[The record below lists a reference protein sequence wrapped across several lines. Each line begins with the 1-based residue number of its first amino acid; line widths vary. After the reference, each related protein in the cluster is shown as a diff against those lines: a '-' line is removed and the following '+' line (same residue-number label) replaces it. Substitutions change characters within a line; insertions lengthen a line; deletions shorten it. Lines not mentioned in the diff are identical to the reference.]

1 MEGPTDISSGD
12 GYSARYRPDIS
23 IMDGLPVVSYA
34 ANYNSNAWVSYES
47 GETDIIQLH
56 RYPIIKVHK
65 QSSGLWGDYI
75 IYNST
80 SLQDN
85 PDIEGSSTTQSYLIN
100 YKLGNGQFKK
110 VVKADGQQGYFCEPN
125 TFTGTDSKLIKNSY
139 TGSFRE

>member
-1 MEGPTDISSGD
+1 MKAVKQTLFSFIG
-12 GYSARYRPDIS
+12 
-23 IMDGLPVVSYA
+23 
-34 ANYNSNAWVSYES
+34 
-47 GETDIIQLH
+47 
-56 RYPIIKVHK
+56 YPIIKVHK

-85 PDIEGSSTTQSYLIN
+85 PDIEGSSTTESYLIN

-110 VVKADGQQGYFCEPN
+110 VVKVEGQQGYFCDPN

-139 TGSFRE
+139 TGSFGNNSVIAYFIS